1 MADLAGDGP
10 AGARA
15 APSGPQTSGVKMES
29 DFSVR
34 KIKIGAVCLFGQTF
48 ATSILPFMALSYV
61 LTDMTKDFGWSRAEF
76 GFANSFLMW
85 SGALVLWAL
94 GRLADK
100 VGVRPV
106 ILLGTLAVGL
116 VTLALAHV
124 QNLWQFYLC
133 FALLGVFG
141 STGAS
146 YSKVIASL
154 FTQNRGKAMAI
165 FGAEG
170 TAVRF
175 FIPIIMAFMIL
186 HYSWRGLFTAMGW
199 TILAVTPLVYF
210 GLVEPGAY
218 KINFRLFGRRQAA
231 LDAPRHEAPPPMT
244 FDGMTIKEAM
254 RDKVFWL
261 ILGSTLF
268 AAVIANGMMT
278 NVIAALQDKGF
289 SQVTVAQY
297 MSMATLVGLGG
308 TFLGGFLVDKWQSA
322 KVGVPFHL
330 ISALGAFLTM
340 IVMPQLG
347 GKPVLFL
354 AISCTGF
361 ALAAALPM
369 AAYFQTRFFGLR
381 SFAEIFGF
389 QSMIQAACMGFAPPL
404 MGWIYDTFH
413 SYTIGFG
420 LQIVSALFA
429 AAVFMILPRYRYSAN
444 IGAMPAPPKG
454 GEDSSAPSGVSPAV
468 LPAA

>member
-1 MADLAGDGP
+1 MAELAGDGP
-10 AGARA
+10 AGAPA
-15 APSGPQTSGVKMES
+15 APFEPAAPGARMES
-29 DFSVR
+29 DFSLR
-34 KIKIGAVCLFGQTF
+34 KIKIGVVCLFGQTF

-61 LTDMTKDFGWSRAEF
+61 LYPMTKDFGWSRTEF

-85 SGALVLWAL
+85 SGALVIWAL

-100 VGVRPV
+100 FGVRPV
-106 ILLGTLAVGL
+106 IILGTLAVGV
-116 VTLALAHV
+116 VTLALARV
-124 QNLWQFYLC
+124 QTLWQFYLC

-146 YSKVIASL
+146 YSKVIAAL

-175 FIPIIMAFMIL
+175 FIPMIMAFMIL
-186 HYSWRGLFTAMGW
+186 HYSWRGLFNAMGW

-218 KINFRLFGRRQAA
+218 KINFSLFGRRKAQPDAARHQAA
-231 LDAPRHEAPPPMT
+231 PAPMT
-244 FDGMTIKEAM
+244 FEGATIKACM

-268 AAVIANGMMT
+268 ASVIANGMMT

-289 SQVTVAQY
+289 SQTTVAEY
-297 MSMATLVGLGG
+297 MSAATLLGLGG
-308 TFLGGFLVDKWQSA
+308 TFLGGFLVDRWQSA

-340 IVMPQLG
+340 IVTPALG
-347 GKPVLFL
+347 GKSMLFV

-361 ALAAALPM
+361 AMAAALPM

-381 SFAEIFGF
+381 AFAEIFGF

-413 SYTIGFG
+413 SYTIAFS
-420 LQIVSALFA
+420 LQIVSALIA
-429 AAVFMILPRYRYSAN
+429 AGVFMILPKYRYSAN

-454 GEDSSAPSGVSPAV
+454 PPVGGVGAPVVA
-468 LPAA
+468 PAA